1 MRRKSRIVILF
12 ALALLLLIPGMAA
25 EAKTKPKLAAKKK
38 AITAGQT
45 YHLKL
50 KGVSQ
55 KAKVKW
61 KTSKKSVVSIIK
73 KKGNTVILKARKKGT
88 AVVTAA
94 YNKKK
99 YKCRIT
105 VKAKKKPE
113 PVADNPVLNSRDVAL
128 YYLSKEYKDYITYDS
143 SHLREYRFHVSGT
156 KKEVR
161 EWQLS
166 GPEADY
172 FSITDYG
179 LLQMDWEPTYVKF
192 CVTATVTAVLED
204 GRKLTAA
211 VRGYSEVNIYM
222 ETVFADFEKKY
233 ITSGMTEKE
242 KAEKAAWYISTTS
255 DYELYNDRWADIF
268 LKGKGDCMA
277 SRYAVQV
284 LCNHM
289 GIKALVCR
297 SYDAHGQTLVFA
309 DDRFYVIVTG
319 YNEPKPRSYSM
330 YEISG
335 AGLEKLAEENLIDM
349 NYFYQ

>member
-1 MRRKSRIVILF
+1 MSK
-12 ALALLLLIPGMAA
+12 
-25 EAKTKPKLAAKKK
+25 
-38 AITAGQT
+38 
-45 YHLKL
+45 
-50 KGVSQ
+50 

-61 KTSKKSVVSIIK
+61 KTSKKSVVSITK
-73 KKGNTVILKARKKGT
+73 KKGNTVTLKAKKKGT
-88 AVVTAA
+88 AVVTAT

-113 PVADNPVLNSRDVAL
+113 PVADDPVLNSRDVAL
-128 YYLSKEYKDYITYDS
+128 YYLSEEYKDYITYDS
-143 SHLREYRFHVSGT
+143 SHLREYRFRVSGT
-156 KKEVR
+156 K
-161 EWQLS
+161 
-166 GPEADY
+166 
-172 FSITDYG
+172 
-179 LLQMDWEPTYVKF
+179 
-192 CVTATVTAVLED
+192 
-204 GRKLTAA
+204 
-211 VRGYSEVNIYM
+211 
-222 ETVFADFEKKY
+222 
-233 ITSGMTEKE
+233 
-242 KAEKAAWYISTTS
+242 YISTTS

-309 DDRFYVIVTG
+309 DGKFYVIVTG

-335 AGLEKLAEENLIDM
+335 AGLEKLAEENLIDL